1 MIRRLYHRFWRA
13 YHNLAADLLVAQI
26 EMAQARILHHR
37 RRQSV
42 HGLFAIAA
50 EGHTARRVPRFEP

>member
-1 MIRRLYHRFWRA
+1 MTGRLYHRFWCA

-37 RRQSV
+37 HRQSV
-42 HGLFAIAA
+42 HGLRGIAA
-50 EGHTARRVPRFEP
+50 EGHTARRVPRFDR